1 MEVKAKQLDSVN
13 ATASVKIP
21 SGMIKSEVENLA
33 KKASKSVKMDGF
45 RPGKVPVSAVLK
57 RYERE
62 LTQDAEQNLFKSAV
76 NSALQE
82 LKKEN
87 KELVGEPYFE
97 KFDRKDGEII
107 AELILSF
114 KPEIKLEGYE
124 KLIPEYQ
131 TPKVS
136 KKEIDEKKD
145 ELLKRFA
152 TPEAIKTKR
161 ALKEGDFAKFD
172 FEGFV
177 DDKAFEG
184 GKAENYVLEIGS
196 KQFIPGFEDGMVGM
210 KIGEEKD
217 IKVTFPKEYGAAHLA
232 GKDAVFKVKLHEIQE
247 LKIPELD
254 DEMLKKLLPGEEK
267 ASVEVLDEK
276 LKEQIKNEKLFKLVN
291 DELKGKF
298 ADALIEKYNFDLPK
312 GIVEQETDMQMRA
325 AFNTFSEKEIE
336 ELKASKEKYQ
346 EKRDSF
352 KEEAQKTDM
361 QMRAAFNT
369 FSEKEIEELK
379 ASKEKYQEKRD
390 SFKEE
395 AQKSVKLTFIIDELA
410 KLRKIEVNDQELI
423 QAIYFEAYRY
433 GMNPKEHLENYKK
446 QGALPAVKMALI
458 EEKLFNDIFIPKTEK
473 SEKVSKKE
481 KEDK

>member
-21 SGMIKSEVENLA
+21 SGMIKNEVENLA

-210 KIGEEKD
+210 KIGEKKD

-352 KEEAQKTDM
+352 KEEAQK
-361 QMRAAFNT
+361 
-369 FSEKEIEELK
+369 
-379 ASKEKYQEKRD
+379 
-390 SFKEE
+390 
-395 AQKSVKLTFIIDELA
+395 SVKLTFIIDELA

-458 EEKLFNDIFIPKTEK
+458 EEKLFNDIFMPKTEK

>member
-33 KKASKSVKMDGF
+33 KKASKNVKMDGF
-45 RPGKVPVSAVLK
+45 RPGKVPVAAVLK
-57 RYERE
+57 RYQKE

-76 NSALQE
+76 DSALKE
-82 LKKEN
+82 LKKEA

-97 KFDRKDGEII
+97 KFDRKDGEIV
-107 AELILSF
+107 AELALSF

-136 KKEIDEKKD
+136 KKEIDEKKE

-177 DDKAFEG
+177 DGKAFDG

-196 KQFIPGFEDGMVGM
+196 KQFIPGFEEGMVGM
-210 KIGEEKD
+210 KSGEEKD
-217 IKVTFPKEYGAAHLA
+217 VKVTFPKEYGAAHLA

-247 LKIPELD
+247 LKLPELD
-254 DEMLKKLLPGEEK
+254 EGMLKNLLQNEEK
-267 ASVEVLDEK
+267 PNEEKPTVELLDEK

-291 DELKGKF
+291 DELKAKF

-312 GIVEQETDMQMRA
+312 GIVEQE
-325 AFNTFSEKEIE
+325 
-336 ELKASKEKYQ
+336 
-346 EKRDSF
+346 
-352 KEEAQKTDM
+352 TDM

-458 EEKLFNDIFIPKTEK
+458 EEKLFSDIFMPKTDK
-473 SEKVSKKE
+473 ASKKE

>member
-33 KKASKSVKMDGF
+33 KKASKNIKMDGF
-45 RPGKVPVSAVLK
+45 RPGKVPVAAVLK
-57 RYERE
+57 RYEKE

-76 NSALQE
+76 DNALKE
-82 LKKEN
+82 LKKEA

-97 KFDRKDGEII
+97 KFDRQNGEII
-107 AELILSF
+107 AELALSF
-114 KPEIKLEGYE
+114 KPVLKLDGYE

-131 TPKVS
+131 TPKVT
-136 KKEIDEKKD
+136 KKEIDEKKE

-177 DDKAFEG
+177 DEKPFDG
-184 GKAENYVLEIGS
+184 GKAENYILEIGS
-196 KQFIPGFEDGMVGM
+196 KQFIPGFEEGMVGM

-217 IKVTFPKEYGAAHLA
+217 INVTFPKEYGASHLA

-247 LKIPELD
+247 LKMPELD
-254 DEMLKKLLPGEEK
+254 EEMIKKLLPNEEK
-267 ASVEVLDEK
+267 PSVELLEEK

-291 DELKGKF
+291 DELKAKF
-298 ADALIEKYNFDLPK
+298 ADALIAEYNFDLPR
-312 GIVEQETDMQMRA
+312 GIVEQETDMQFRA

-336 ELKASKEKYQ
+336 EIKA
-346 EKRDSF
+346 D
-352 KEEAQKTDM
+352 
-361 QMRAAFNT
+361 
-369 FSEKEIEELK
+369 
-379 ASKEKYQEKRD
+379 KEKYQEKRD

-410 KLRKIEVNDQELI
+410 KIRNIEVSDQELV

-433 GMNPKEHLENYKK
+433 GMNPKEHLDNYKR
-446 QGALPAVKMALI
+446 QGALPAVKMALV
-458 EEKLFNDIFIPKTEK
+458 EEKLFNDIFMPKTEK
-473 SEKVSKKE
+473 SSKKQ

>member
-45 RPGKVPVSAVLK
+45 RQGKVPVNAVLK

-62 LTQDAEQNLFKSAV
+62 LTQNAEQNLFKTAV
-76 NSALQE
+76 NDALKE
-82 LKKEN
+82 LKKES

-114 KPEIKLEGYE
+114 KPEIKLDDYE
-124 KLIPEYQ
+124 KLIPKYEI
-131 TPKVS
+131 PKVS
-136 KKEIDEKKD
+136 KEEIDKKKE

-152 TPEAIKTKR
+152 TAEAIKTKR

-172 FEGFV
+172 FEGFIEG
-177 DDKAFEG
+177 KAFEG

-196 KQFIPGFEDGMVGM
+196 KQFIPGFEESMIGMQ
-210 KIGEEKD
+210 IDEEKD
-217 IKVTFPKEYGAAHLA
+217 IKVTFPKDYGTAHLA
-232 GKDAVFKVKLHEIQE
+232 GKDAVFKIKLHEIQE
-247 LKIPELD
+247 LKIPKLD
-254 DEMLKKLLPGEEK
+254 EEMLKKLLPGEEK
-267 ASVEVLDEK
+267 PSAEILDKK
-276 LKEQIKNEKLFKLVN
+276 LKEQIENEKLFKLVN
-291 DELKGKF
+291 DELKAKF
-298 ADALIEKYNFDLPK
+298 ADALIEKYHFDLPK
-312 GIVEQETDMQMRA
+312 GIVEQEIDMQMHTVL
-325 AFNTFSEKEIE
+325 NTLSEKETQ
-336 ELKASKEKYQ
+336 ELKA
-346 EKRDSF
+346 
-352 KEEAQKTDM
+352 
-361 QMRAAFNT
+361 N
-369 FSEKEIEELK
+369 
-379 ASKEKYQEKRD
+379 KEKYQEKRD

-395 AQKSVKLTFIIDELA
+395 AQKSVKLTFIVDELA

-423 QAIYFEAYRY
+423 QTIYFEAYRY

-446 QGALPAVKMALI
+446 QGALAAVKMALI
-458 EEKLFNDIFIPKTEK
+458 EEKLFNDIFMPKTEK
-473 SEKVSKKE
+473 TK

>member
-45 RPGKVPVSAVLK
+45 RQGKVPVNAVLK

-62 LTQDAEQNLFKSAV
+62 LTQNAEQNLFKTAV
-76 NSALQE
+76 NNALKE
-82 LKKEN
+82 LKKES

-114 KPEIKLEGYE
+114 KPEIKLDDYE
-124 KLIPEYQ
+124 KLIPKYEI
-131 TPKVS
+131 PKVS
-136 KKEIDEKKD
+136 KEEIDKKKE

-152 TPEAIKTKR
+152 TAEAIKTKR

-172 FEGFV
+172 FEGFIEG
-177 DDKAFEG
+177 KAFEG

-196 KQFIPGFEDGMVGM
+196 KQFIPGFEESMIGMQ
-210 KIGEEKD
+210 IDEEKD
-217 IKVTFPKEYGAAHLA
+217 IKVTFPKDYGTAHLA
-232 GKDAVFKVKLHEIQE
+232 GKDAVFKIKLHEIQE
-247 LKIPELD
+247 LKIPKLD
-254 DEMLKKLLPGEEK
+254 EEMLKKLLPGEEK
-267 ASVEVLDEK
+267 PSVEILDKK
-276 LKEQIKNEKLFKLVN
+276 LKEQIENEKLFKLVN
-291 DELKGKF
+291 DELKAKF
-298 ADALIEKYNFDLPK
+298 ADALIEKYHFDLPK
-312 GIVEQETDMQMRA
+312 GIVEQEIDMQMHTVL
-325 AFNTFSEKEIE
+325 NTLGEKEAQ
-336 ELKASKEKYQ
+336 ELKA
-346 EKRDSF
+346 
-352 KEEAQKTDM
+352 
-361 QMRAAFNT
+361 N
-369 FSEKEIEELK
+369 
-379 ASKEKYQEKRD
+379 KEKYQEKRD

-395 AQKSVKLTFIIDELA
+395 AQKSVKLTFIVDELA

-423 QAIYFEAYRY
+423 QTIYFEAYRY

-446 QGALPAVKMALI
+446 QGALAAVKMALI
-458 EEKLFNDIFIPKTEK
+458 EEKLFNDIFMPKTEK
-473 SEKVSKKE
+473 TK

>member
-145 ELLKRFA
+145 ELLKRFT

-172 FEGFV
+172 FEGFVDDKAFEGFVDDKAFEGFV

-291 DELKGKF
+291 DELKAKF

-352 KEEAQKTDM
+352 KK
-361 QMRAAFNT
+361 
-369 FSEKEIEELK
+369 
-379 ASKEKYQEKRD
+379 
-390 SFKEE
+390 E

-458 EEKLFNDIFIPKTEK
+458 EEKLFSDIFMLKTDK
-473 SEKVSKKE
+473 ASKKE